1 MRNIEPSTTEAELMN
16 LFQSFGTVRK
26 VASNLILSRHMA
38 FVTFYDLRHAEVR
51 FGFAPFFFFFFF
63 FLSLFSCALSHAASG
78 GSGVRRQGETR
89 AECSVAASLSSHP
102 H

>member
-1 MRNIEPSTTEAELMN
+1 MSRPQQAPPSRTLFVRNIEPSTTEAELMN

-51 FGFAPFFFFFFF
+51 FGFAPFFFFLL
-63 FLSLFSCALSHAASG
+63 LSLSFLLCPLSRG
-78 GSGVRRQGETR
+78 FRRLWR
-89 AECSVAASLSSHP
+89 ATAR
-102 H
+102 